1 MYAECKTPALKYNMA
16 FEFAGGVCAQAVVGK
31 YEF

>member
-1 MYAECKTPALKYNMA
+1 MYAECKTPALKRNLA
-16 FEFAGGVCAQAVVGK
+16 FELASGVCAQAAAGK